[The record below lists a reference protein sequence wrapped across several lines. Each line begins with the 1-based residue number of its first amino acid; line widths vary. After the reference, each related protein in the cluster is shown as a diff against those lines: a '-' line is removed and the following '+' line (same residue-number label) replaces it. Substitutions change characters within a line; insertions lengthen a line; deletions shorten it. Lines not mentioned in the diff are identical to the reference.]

1 MTRRAFHLL
10 AILLL
15 LLPVAAAQSER
26 ARLIDDL
33 LTAYHQLDQFHGSAL
48 VAEKGQVIL
57 KKGYGL
63 ANCEF
68 GIPNTPDTKFR
79 LGSITKQ
86 FTAVLVLQLVEQGK
100 LKLEGKISDY
110 LPEYPKKVGERVT
123 IHQLLNHT
131 SGIPS
136 YTGFPDFFAQRSR
149 DPYAPLELTKLFWD
163 KDLEFE
169 PGSRFAYNNSGYHL
183 LGVLIEKVTGQPY
196 EAVLQERILAP
207 LGMKNTGY
215 DHHDP
220 ILPRRASGYR
230 PVLDGYVNA
239 AYLDM
244 SIPFSAGALY
254 STVEDLYVW
263 DQALYT
269 DKLLAPQ
276 SKERMFQPGR
286 GNYGYGWFIDPATI
300 PGLDRKVPRIAHGG
314 GINGFAT
321 LLTRLT
327 GERHLIVLLSNTPG
341 RSRLSQINDGIM
353 AILYGQQPRPPKPS
367 IAQVLYQAIKEQG
380 VQAAA
385 AHYRKLRAEQPEQY
399 DFREPELNTLGYA
412 LMNEAKKTKEAIEV
426 FKLNAEAYPKSS
438 NVYDSL
444 AEAYAKDGQ
453 KAVAIQYYQKALE
466 VDPKNANAAKQLEK
480 LRQP

>member
-1 MTRRAFHLL
+1 MTRPAITVLL
-10 AILLL
+10 TLLWL
-15 LLPVAAAQSER
+15 LPPVAAQTEP
-26 ARLIDDL
+26 ARQIDELIN
-33 LTAYHQLDQFHGSAL
+33 TYHRIDQFHGSAL

-63 ANCEF
+63 ANREF
-68 GIPNTPDTKFR
+68 GIPNSPETKFR
-79 LGSITKQ
+79 LGSVTKQ

-100 LKLEGKISDY
+100 LKLEAKISDY
-110 LPEYPKKVGERVT
+110 LPEYPKKVAERVT
-123 IHQLLNHT
+123 IHQLLNHA

-149 DPYAPLELTKLFWD
+149 DPFAPLELTKLFWD

-196 EAVLQERILAP
+196 EKVLQERILAP

-215 DHHDP
+215 DHHDT
-220 ILPRRASGYR
+220 ILPQRASGYR
-230 PVLDGYVNA
+230 ADLDGYVNA

-244 SIPFSAGALY
+244 SIPYSAGALY
-254 STVEDLYVW
+254 STVEDLYLW

-300 PGLDRKVPRIAHGG
+300 PGLDRKVSRVAHGG
-314 GINGFAT
+314 GINGFTT

-341 RSRLSQINDGIM
+341 RSRLSQINDGVM
-353 AILYGQQPRPPKPS
+353 AILYGQKPQPPKPS
-367 IAQVLYQAIKEQG
+367 IAQVLYQAIKEG
-380 VQAAA
+380 GIQAAA
-385 AHYRKLRAEQPEQY
+385 ARYRKLKAEQPEQY
-399 DFREPELNTLGYA
+399 DFREQELNALGYA
-412 LMNEAKKTKEAIEV
+412 LMNEAKKTNEAIEV
-426 FKLNAEAYPKSS
+426 FRLNVEAYPKSA
-438 NVYDSL
+438 NVHDSL

-453 KAVAIQYYQKALE
+453 KALAIQYYQKALE
-466 VDPKNANAAKQLEK
+466 IDPKNANAAKQLEK
-480 LRQP
+480 LRQN